1 MSGFAKPH
9 SAIFMGVMMRIA
21 FAFFLLL
28 APSLATAEEI
38 GRTQF
43 NGRTIVLDSDQTWK
57 YAESLAAEGSNCVPI
72 ASNVVPMELCLEESI
87 WNPTKI
93 DSDFEKAFA
102 SKSGFYI
109 GLITE
114 EIYVDRPTMKTVIV
128 ENAEAGAGANGVQGL
143 QQADR
148 TINGKVWLHSS
159 FSFEYNNIEINM
171 ENFMYSRE
179 GFGTV
184 QVAIWGAST
193 SRQKFL
199 DIAEEVA
206 ATLRIVN

>member
-1 MSGFAKPH
+1 
-9 SAIFMGVMMRIA
+9 MRIV
-21 FAFFLLL
+21 FAIILLL
-28 APSLATAEEI
+28 APYTALAEEI
-38 GRTQF
+38 GRVEF
-43 NGRTIVLDSDQTWK
+43 NGRMIVLDSNETWK
-57 YAESLAAEGSNCVPI
+57 YAETLGAEGSECVSI
-72 ASNVVPMELCLEESI
+72 ASNIVPMELCLEEKT
-87 WNPTKI
+87 WRPTKI

-114 EIYVDRPTMKTVIV
+114 DIYIDRPTMKTVIV
-128 ENAEAGAGANGVQGL
+128 ENAEAGAGPKGVKRLRQT
-143 QQADR
+143 DR

-159 FSFEYNNIEINM
+159 FSFEYSNVQINM

-184 QVAIWGAST
+184 QVAIWGASN
-193 SRQKFL
+193 SRQTFL
-199 DIAEEVA
+199 DAAEQVA